1 MTHTWFVGDVTVY
14 KLALTRLKLN
24 DPEYACKCQR
34 TSLERQR
41 CSFIHWQLSLINIAH
56 PLRLFDRD

>member
-34 TSLERQR
+34 TSLEIQR
-41 CSFIHWQLSLINIAH
+41 CSFIHWQLSLINIA
-56 PLRLFDRD
+56 PL